1 MRKLCS
7 AIGAAGLLLLC
18 GCVTHVREIS
28 LTGDIMLDGPNAISN
43 GPPRDKVLWE
53 DRTAVAAMRRGDY
66 QMAKP
71 LLDDVIV
78 TLGGIYGTDKSAKK
92 ARSYFS
98 KESSKTFIGE
108 PYERV
113 MAYYYRGIIYWMDGE
128 PDNARACFRSAQIE
142 DSSSEGEQYQGDYVL
157 MDYLDGLATAKL
169 SGDGSDS
176 FKRAESLCK
185 NFRKPPPYDTSANV
199 LFFLEFGPGPRKY
212 ATGQYREELRFSV
225 PPSPVHSAMI
235 TVEGQTITVNPY
247 DDLGFQATTRGGRV
261 MDHVLANKAVFKT
274 TTDVAGT
281 VGIVGGA
288 IAAQSRDHT
297 TQDVGLGILAAGIVT
312 KIVSGA
318 TTPAAD
324 TRAWDN
330 LPRYLSFAAVQ
341 LPPGPHAATI
351 EFFNRDGQ
359 PMPNLTKNITI
370 NVSADKHDKVV
381 FVSDTSISPQTI

>member
-1 MRKLCS
+1 MRKLCF
-7 AIGAAGLLLLC
+7 AIGAVGLLFLC
-18 GCVTHVREIS
+18 GCVTHVKEID
-28 LTGDIMLDGPNAISN
+28 LTGDIMVDGPNAISN

-53 DRTAVAAMRRGDY
+53 DRTAVAAMRRGNY

-71 LLDDVIV
+71 LLDDVIL
-78 TLGGIYGTDKSAKK
+78 TLGGIYGTDKNARK

-185 NFRKPPPYDTSANV
+185 NFRKPPPYDTAANV

-212 ATGQYREELRFSV
+212 ATGPYREELRFNI

-281 VGIVGGA
+281 MGIVGGA

-324 TRAWDN
+324 TRMWDN
-330 LPRYLSFAAVQ
+330 LPRYLSFAAVE
-341 LPPGPHAATI
+341 LPPGQHTAKI

-381 FVSDTSISPQTI
+381 FVSDTSSSPQTI